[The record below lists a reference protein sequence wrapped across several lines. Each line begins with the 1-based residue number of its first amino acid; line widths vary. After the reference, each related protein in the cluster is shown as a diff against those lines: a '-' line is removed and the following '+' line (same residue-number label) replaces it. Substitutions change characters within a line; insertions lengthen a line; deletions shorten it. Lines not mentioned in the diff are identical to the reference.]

1 MDLEVG
7 DNKVPFKIFSDS
19 EFVIGEDSVVY
30 GVSEVPFDS
39 RVFGFSGVS

>member
-30 GVSEVPFDS
+30 GVSVPYDS